1 MTNVIATDM
10 VYTSIYIDP
19 EGKDRLVVHTPYF
32 ESEVPGIVA
41 LKSLRLEDV
50 EGCVI
55 GAPAKLIQ
63 ELEKDLKVFE
73 RENSKFKLGDLLE
86 FLEKRKISVR
96 YIQSPDHPRAPKKSQ
111 QIRLTKEADDNSHKG
126 DDGSRV

>member
-1 MTNVIATDM
+1 M
-10 VYTSIYIDP
+10 VYTSVYIDP

-55 GAPAKLIQ
+55 GAPTKVIQ
-63 ELEKDLKVFE
+63 EMEQGLKQFEKGNPQFSLKDLLK
-73 RENSKFKLGDLLE
+73 
-86 FLEKRKISVR
+86 FLEDHKISVR
-96 YIQSPDHPRAPKKSQ
+96 YIQSPDHPRAPKAKKE
-111 QIRLTKEADDNSHKG
+111 IRLTKESSDDNTHKSEDG
-126 DDGSRV
+126 DRI